1 MNNYCNYRYEY
12 SGDGVTCD
20 GFILIPFPEKVVNT
34 IESVLDHDVKN
45 NKLKKYLIKE
55 CSISYMSLCDENFD

>member
-1 MNNYCNYRYEY
+1 M
-12 SGDGVTCD
+12 
-20 GFILIPFPEKVVNT
+20 VNT

-55 CSISYMSLCDENFD
+55 CSISYMSLCDENFDKIMSGFGMLKGLCYVDDGNREGVWRA